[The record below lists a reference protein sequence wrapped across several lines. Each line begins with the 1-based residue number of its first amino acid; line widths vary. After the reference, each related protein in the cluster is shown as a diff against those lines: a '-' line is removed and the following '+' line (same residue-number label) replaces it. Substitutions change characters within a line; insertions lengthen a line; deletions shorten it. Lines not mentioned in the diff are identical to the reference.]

1 MEFDEFSV
9 IDIIRIGIENTIE
22 YITRD
27 TFSIVNAIYDSKNNT
42 YKLLKT
48 EKNFNNTKDFKKY
61 LSSYKNQICKL
72 YKSDYIKE
80 ENKLGTLLLDFL
92 KYDFSNFDSYCT
104 FIHKYGLPGLRNS
117 LNSRENFK
125 NPFDDCQKL
134 NIINNENNTFYTEE
148 DFIKVCQN
156 TFKKRSESLIYIQ
169 SIFYKILKF
178 INNLSSLDYLQDLSI
193 AERFYVY
200 QKSDLLQYLAISTG
214 LFFNTTISY
223 DIDLMKDLDKPQIPI
238 FDDFENTSKS
248 LVKYMKSNPQEFNK
262 NPSIFI
268 TFNCP
273 VVETVCLLSIL
284 HLVQTNTS
292 VAICKNCGNYFIPSS
307 KKNTLY
313 CDNIFEHGKTCQ
325 EIGAMI
331 TYNEKLKNDE
341 INALYRKTLSA
352 KKMLA
357 NRNPDI
363 PIYLE
368 KYEKWKKEA
377 NKFKKDIREGLRTQ
391 EDFKNWIEET
401 RKKY

>member
-22 YITRD
+22 YITRN
-27 TFSIVNAIYDSKNNT
+27 TFSIVTAIYNSKNNT

-48 EKNFNNTKDFKKY
+48 EKNFNNKKDFKKY
-61 LSSYKNQICKL
+61 LSSCKNQICKL

-104 FIHKYGLPGLRNS
+104 FIHKYGLPGLHDS

-134 NIINNENNTFYTEE
+134 NIINNDGNTFYTEE
-148 DFIKVCQN
+148 DFMKVCQN
-156 TFKKRSESLIYIQ
+156 TFKKISESLIYIQ
-169 SIFYKILKF
+169 SIFDKILKF
-178 INNLSSLDYLQDLSI
+178 INNLSDLDYLQDLSI

-223 DIDLMKDLDKPQIPI
+223 DIDLMKGLDEPQIPI
-238 FDDFENTSKS
+238 LDDFENASKS
-248 LVKYMKSNPQEFNK
+248 LVKYIKSNPKKFKK
-262 NPSIFI
+262 NPSTFI

-273 VVETVCLLSIL
+273 VVETACLLDIL

-307 KKNTLY
+307 KRNTLY

-331 TYNEKLKNDE
+331 TYNEKLKKDE
-341 INALYRKTLSA
+341 INSLYRKTLSA

-363 PIYLE
+363 PMYLE
-368 KYEKWKKEA
+368 KYEQWKKDA
-377 NKFKKDIREGLRTQ
+377 NQFKKDIKIGLKT
-391 EDFKNWIEET
+391 EEEFKNWIEET
-401 RKKY
+401 RKNY